1 VGMVTRVAP
10 IAALLAL
17 TLAACGG
24 SGTKSSS
31 PTTSS
36 SPSTASDLQQAGAA
50 YQKTLSIID
59 SASFAN
65 LGKARDAGDGAAM
78 LGAASNY
85 RNVVFTWDA
94 AVRAISFPSAVQ
106 PQVNTVLEA
115 NRTEIAALDAA
126 GRLAATNAAGIATDV
141 SQAIVDDDAG
151 FQASN
156 ALQQALGQPTATPL
170 PPAEVAYDRYQ
181 LATDTFNLD
190 YSSPSSQYS
199 TAANNKDLAGSQ
211 AATRAENAVLQS
223 WIDQVGKI
231 PFPAFAQADA
241 GAWKAAANAL
251 LAFDSRRLTAV
262 SFAQLTALGTNNAVF
277 QALNG
282 ANQKL
287 LSDLTSSASPSS
299 TTSPGG

>member
-1 VGMVTRVAP
+1 MASPSPIATTTVYVGRDPMSGCCRVAYCTRRFGIVGMVTRVAP

-106 PQVNTVLEA
+106 PQVN
-115 NRTEIAALDAA
+115 
-126 GRLAATNAAGIATDV
+126 
-141 SQAIVDDDAG
+141 
-151 FQASN
+151 
-156 ALQQALGQPTATPL
+156 
-170 PPAEVAYDRYQ
+170 
-181 LATDTFNLD
+181 
-190 YSSPSSQYS
+190 
-199 TAANNKDLAGSQ
+199 
-211 AATRAENAVLQS
+211 
-223 WIDQVGKI
+223 
-231 PFPAFAQADA
+231 
-241 GAWKAAANAL
+241 
-251 LAFDSRRLTAV
+251 
-262 SFAQLTALGTNNAVF
+262 
-277 QALNG
+277 
-282 ANQKL
+282 
-287 LSDLTSSASPSS
+287 
-299 TTSPGG
+299 